1 MNNNDDYLSMKNM
14 MEMAM
19 GFSMANLFQ
28 KAMENS
34 FENTRLKPENEKR
47 PPKYIYAIIDGQQAG
62 PFSPGEI
69 MEYIR
74 TGKITLE
81 TYMWKPGMPGWKLAK
96 DIEDIA
102 PDINLLPPETPQNDT
117 L

>member
-1 MNNNDDYLSMKNM
+1 
-14 MEMAM
+14 M
-19 GFSMANLFQ
+19 GFSMASLFQ
-28 KAMENS
+28 KAMENTFMNS
-34 FENTRLKPENEKR
+34 MPLINNNQLNT

-102 PDINLLPPETPQNDT
+102 PGVNLLPPEIPQNDT